1 MAEKRKELPS
11 AAQDAKGLPQV
22 GSPENSIVIGE
33 RLVEIRPTKLRYQ
46 RNRTAAFYKILELYP
61 LVDVLAMEAGAFDA
75 ALDCDKA
82 TMDWLIAVTDDAELV
97 RTNYDAMDTGT
108 VEQLLSIFR
117 RVNKIDEKEQR
128 QKNLQ
133 TARKG

>member
-1 MAEKRKELPS
+1 
-11 AAQDAKGLPQV
+11 
-22 GSPENSIVIGE
+22 
-33 RLVEIRPTKLRYQ
+33 
-46 RNRTAAFYKILELYP
+46 
-61 LVDVLAMEAGAFDA
+61 MEAGAFGD
-75 ALDCDKA
+75 DRDGDKA